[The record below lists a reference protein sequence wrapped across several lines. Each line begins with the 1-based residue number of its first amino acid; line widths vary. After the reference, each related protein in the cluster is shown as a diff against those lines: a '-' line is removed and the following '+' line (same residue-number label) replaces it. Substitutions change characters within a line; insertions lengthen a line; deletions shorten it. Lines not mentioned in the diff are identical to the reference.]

1 MTEYFKLRGR
11 MKNKYKTDFQMYS
24 NIIVSLRRKMPFF
37 KEKIR
42 QIISNKQHFD
52 LIAMLKH
59 FLLMYQEA
67 DCCPRCPISEMESQ
81 MKEKT
86 SISF

>member
-1 MTEYFKLRGR
+1 MTEYNKQRGR

-42 QIISNKQHFD
+42 QKSSNKQHFD

-59 FLLMYQEA
+59 FLLMY
-67 DCCPRCPISEMESQ
+67 ISRSRLLSQ
-81 MKEKT
+81 MSNFGNGVSNEGKN
-86 SISF
+86 